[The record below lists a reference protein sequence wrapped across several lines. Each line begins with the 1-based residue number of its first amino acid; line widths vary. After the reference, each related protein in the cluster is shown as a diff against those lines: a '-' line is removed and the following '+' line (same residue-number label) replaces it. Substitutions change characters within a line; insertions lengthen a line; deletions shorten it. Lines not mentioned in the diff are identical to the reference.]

1 MAYGILEIQISHF
14 MLTRM
19 QIGLEAWMTE
29 KALVVVHSLWVP
41 D

>member
-1 MAYGILEIQISHF
+1 MAYGIQEIQMSLF
-14 MLTRM
+14 MLIQM

-29 KALVVVHSLWVP
+29 KAQVVVHSLWVP

>member
-1 MAYGILEIQISHF
+1 MAYGILKIKISYSMLIQ
-14 MLTRM
+14 M

-29 KALVVVHSLWVP
+29 KALVEVHSSWVL